1 MLAAVA
7 LPLSGGPRQAAR
19 RSQALLLLFG
29 DDQVSQH
36 VEGVAVGMH
45 GHHLA
50 VLLLDLKEPGVIQ
63 AD

>member
-7 LPLSGGPRQAAR
+7 LLRGGPRQAAR
-19 RSQALLLLFG
+19 RSQAWLLVFG